1 MSSTSALYL
10 FALLASAAAL
20 LRLPTRL
27 LELLEPAADVVFG
40 LALAVPPL
48 LLLFSRWIRPPPAF
62 VTVAARRTVSWMVS
76 GLLVV
81 IDCVRSLGSLPEY
94 VDCLLRDEE
103 LRSRLEPELDALRTA
118 YKTQQATLASL
129 NRRLAEVWKEYY
141 DRCREFPT
149 VFFPRRRLEV
159 PAAKYQDTKWSEP
172 HTVFKMCKCLFSLVV
187 SSSASPVYFCRLH
200 VISMDPSANPQFAAH
215 CCPLFSTPPQHP
227 LFLVH

>member
-1 MSSTSALYL
+1 MSSTGALYL
-10 FALLASAAAL
+10 LALLASAAAL

-27 LELLEPAADVVFG
+27 LELLEPAADVIFS
-40 LALAVPPL
+40 LALVAPPV

-62 VTVAARRTVSWMVS
+62 VTVAARRTVSWMVR

-103 LRSRLEPELDALRTA
+103 LRSRLEPEYEALRMRL
-118 YKTQQATLASL
+118 KKQQATLASL

-149 VFFPRRRLEV
+149 VFLPRRRLEV

-172 HTVFKMCKCLFSLVV
+172 HTVFKMCKCILSLLV
-187 SSSASPVYFCRLH
+187 SPSALPVHFCRLH
-200 VISMDPSANPQFAAH
+200 VTSIDAFGKPSTCHSLLPLLSIPPNP
-215 CCPLFSTPPQHP
+215 PLS
-227 LFLVH
+227 LVD